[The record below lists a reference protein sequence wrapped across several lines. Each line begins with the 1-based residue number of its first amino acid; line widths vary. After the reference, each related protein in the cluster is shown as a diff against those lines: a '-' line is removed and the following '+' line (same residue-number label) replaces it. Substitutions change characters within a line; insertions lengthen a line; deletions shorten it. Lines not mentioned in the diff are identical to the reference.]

1 LLTGS
6 PEPIDG
12 RLVGLQLRL
21 DRFGVAH
28 SFDES
33 RVGRMEEFSI
43 PRLP

>member
-1 LLTGS
+1 LVTGS

-28 SFDES
+28 SLDE
-33 RVGRMEEFSI
+33 
-43 PRLP
+43 